1 MTFKE
6 LASRTHNG
14 ELTLT
19 EATFMVCTWFVLA
32 AEKIKERT
40 GEEINPDTIADD
52 FHSSLSNVGIMWSCG
67 DDDDKISVPEAG
79 EEIDRIVEEMVHDI
93 VTRQTIK
100 RIEAEREKGTRYF
113 RFDNAGSFWLYTS
126 EDYKDGYE
134 LDKGLGNTC
143 ETLDDYLDEC
153 VRDADGLVEITATE
167 YARLLPI
174 AD

>member
-6 LASRTHNG
+6 LAIRTYNG
-14 ELTLT
+14 DLPLT

-40 GEEINPDTIADD
+40 GEEINPDIIADD

-67 DDDDKISVPEAG
+67 DDDDEINIPEAG
-79 EEIDRIVEEMVHDI
+79 EEIDRIVQEMVHDI

-100 RIEAEREKGTRYF
+100 RIEAERTDSTRYF
-113 RFDNAGSFWLYTS
+113 RFDNAGSYWLYTS
-126 EDYKDGYE
+126 EDFEDSFK
-134 LDKGLGNTC
+134 LDKSIGNTC
-143 ETLDDYLDEC
+143 DTLDQYLDEC
-153 VRDADGLVEITATE
+153 VREDDGLAEITKEE
-167 YARLLPI
+167 YTQLILG

>member
-40 GEEINPDTIADD
+40 GKEVNPDTIADD

-93 VTRQTIK
+93 VTRQTIE
-100 RIEAEREKGTRYF
+100 RIEAERERSKPVPTTEEEPNIIQTSQGYAPNYDK
-113 RFDNAGSFWLYTS
+113 FDA
-126 EDYKDGYE
+126 
-134 LDKGLGNTC
+134 LGMTT
-143 ETLDDYLDEC
+143 EE
-153 VRDADGLVEITATE
+153 ALVWCNM
-167 YARLLPI
+167 
-174 AD
+174 D